1 VSVYSFTVTIE
12 GADVLAD
19 DAQDALFEA
28 GCGDATFGTA
38 NGIQTAE
45 FDRKARDFADAVA
58 SAIKAIETAVSGA
71 RVVAVTRD
79 RDLAAAG

>member
-1 VSVYSFTVTIE
+1 VSVFSFTVTIE
-12 GADVLAD
+12 GADVLTD
-19 DAQDALFEA
+19 EAQDALFEA
-28 GCGDATFGTA
+28 GCGDATFGVS

-45 FDRKARDFADAVA
+45 FDREARDFADAVA
-58 SAIKAIETAVSGA
+58 SAIKAIEGVVPSA